1 MGSKADEVRESRR
14 RNQRHFRRQFLGF
27 LWLPAIWLGGAL
39 IVVTLYAV
47 FGSAWP
53 ALAVLLVAGWVGA
66 EEINRIRRR

>member
-39 IVVTLYAV
+39 IVGTLYAL
-47 FGSAWP
+47 FGSGWVV
-53 ALAVLLVAGWVGA
+53 LAVVAVCAMAGTA
-66 EEINRIRRR
+66 EINRIRRR